1 MGGNLS
7 WRISLIL
14 TWLPSLPAAS
24 LSGCAG
30 TYSLLNALGSLQQA
44 ILFAAG
50 SYFQSSQVDWRGAIK
65 VLRKAGETWCLLDI
79 F

>member
-1 MGGNLS
+1 MWETGSGRESRESEDAEEWGGNLS

-30 TYSLLNALGSLQQA
+30 TYSL
-44 ILFAAG
+44 
-50 SYFQSSQVDWRGAIK
+50 
-65 VLRKAGETWCLLDI
+65 
-79 F
+79 